1 MVEAAGA
8 EALGPRGGER
18 FVDVTWDDVAALRPD
33 ALVVA
38 PCGFDLQRTEEAAR
52 PWSDRLHALAPRV
65 LLLDGNAYVNR
76 PGPRV
81 VDAVEKI
88 AAWLG

>member
-1 MVEAAGA
+1 
-8 EALGPRGGER
+8 
-18 FVDVTWDDVAALRPD
+18 
-33 ALVVA
+33 
-38 PCGFDLQRTEEAAR
+38 
-52 PWSDRLHALAPRV
+52 V

-88 AAWLG
+88 AEWLG